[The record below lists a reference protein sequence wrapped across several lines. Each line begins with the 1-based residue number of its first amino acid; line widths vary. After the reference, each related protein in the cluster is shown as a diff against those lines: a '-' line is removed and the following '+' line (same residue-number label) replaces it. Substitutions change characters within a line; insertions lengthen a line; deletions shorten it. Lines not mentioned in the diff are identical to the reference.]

1 MNKIG
6 IDLGGTKI
14 EGILVDETF
23 ETIERK
29 RIPTNQ
35 NDGYDS
41 ILQSIKNLILELTH
55 GSDEKFS
62 IGICTP
68 GALSLNSGLIKNSN
82 TQCLIG
88 KDLRNDLQNILDH
101 DILIENDA
109 NCFALAEA
117 RLGAGKNSNIVF
129 GVIMGTGVGGG
140 IIIDGKI
147 HHGRTNIAGEWG
159 HHCLHDEGNGCYCG
173 NRGCVE
179 TYISGPALE
188 KNWLQL
194 SGITQSLPEIIQNI
208 TNPNFNNWK
217 KTFLNDFGEEFKI
230 LHQQLNQPN
239 QTLLPGRTGFRCTTP
254 DYLPMAGP
262 LIDEVAFDSDFT
274 AIRKNLARYPR
285 QQAKFHSGL
294 YLNIGHGSRGLTSA
308 PLCAELVASYICNEN
323 FPMAKDHAE
332 ALLPARF
339 LIREMV
345 RNKR

>member
-35 NDGYDS
+35 DYGYDS
-41 ILQSIKNLILELTH
+41 ILDSIKNLILELTRE
-55 GSDEKFS
+55 SDEKFS

-88 KDLRNDLQNILDH
+88 KDLRNDLRNILDH
-101 DILIENDA
+101 DVSIENDA

-117 RLGAGKNSNIVF
+117 RLGAGKNSNLIF

-159 HHCLHDEGNGCYCG
+159 HHCLHYQGNSCYCG
-173 NRGCVE
+173 NQGCVE

-188 KNWLQL
+188 KNWSLL
-194 SGITQSLPEIIQNI
+194 SNLNQSLPEIIQN
-208 TNPNFNNWK
+208 TDNPNFVNWK
-217 KTFLNDFGEEFKI
+217 KTFLDNFGLSLANVIDILDPDLIVLGGGVSNIDF
-230 LHQQLNQPN
+230 L
-239 QTLLPGRTGFRCTTP
+239 
-254 DYLPMAGP
+254 Y
-262 LIDEVAFDSDFT
+262 DEG
-274 AIRKNLARYPR
+274 KNLVYEKVFSDTIDTPIV
-285 QQAKFHSGL
+285 KNKLGD
-294 YLNIGHGSRGLTSA
+294 SA
-308 PLCAELVASYICNEN
+308 GVFGAC
-323 FPMAKDHAE
+323 
-332 ALLPARF
+332 LL
-339 LIREMV
+339 
-345 RNKR
+345 

>member
-35 NDGYDS
+35 DDGYDS

-55 GSDEKFS
+55 ESDEKFS

-88 KDLRNDLQNILDH
+88 KDLRNDLQNILHH
-101 DILIENDA
+101 DVSIENDA

-159 HHCLHDEGNGCYCG
+159 HHCLHNEGNGCYCG

-188 KNWLQL
+188 KNWSQL
-194 SGITQSLPEIIQNI
+194 SSLNQSLPEIIQN
-208 TNPNFNNWK
+208 TDNPNFVNWK
-217 KTFLNDFGEEFKI
+217 KTFLNNFGLSLANVIDILDPDMIILGGGVSNIDF
-230 LHQQLNQPN
+230 L
-239 QTLLPGRTGFRCTTP
+239 
-254 DYLPMAGP
+254 Y
-262 LIDEVAFDSDFT
+262 DEG
-274 AIRKNLARYPR
+274 KNLVYEKVFSDTIDTPIV
-285 QQAKFHSGL
+285 KNKLGD
-294 YLNIGHGSRGLTSA
+294 SA
-308 PLCAELVASYICNEN
+308 GVFGAC
-323 FPMAKDHAE
+323 
-332 ALLPARF
+332 LL
-339 LIREMV
+339 
-345 RNKR
+345 

>member
-35 NDGYDS
+35 DDGYDS

-55 GSDEKFS
+55 ESDEKFS

-88 KDLRNDLQNILDH
+88 KDLRNDLQNILHH
-101 DILIENDA
+101 DVSIENDA

-159 HHCLHDEGNGCYCG
+159 HHCLHDEGNSCYCG

-188 KNWLQL
+188 KNWSQL
-194 SGITQSLPEIIQNI
+194 SNLNQSLPEIIQN
-208 TNPNFNNWK
+208 TDNPNFVNWK
-217 KTFLNDFGEEFKI
+217 KTFLDNFGLSLANVIDILDPDMIILGGGVSNIDF
-230 LHQQLNQPN
+230 L
-239 QTLLPGRTGFRCTTP
+239 
-254 DYLPMAGP
+254 Y
-262 LIDEVAFDSDFT
+262 DEG
-274 AIRKNLARYPR
+274 KNLVYEKVFSDTIDTPIV
-285 QQAKFHSGL
+285 KNNLGD
-294 YLNIGHGSRGLTSA
+294 SA
-308 PLCAELVASYICNEN
+308 GVFGAC
-323 FPMAKDHAE
+323 
-332 ALLPARF
+332 LL
-339 LIREMV
+339 
-345 RNKR
+345 

>member
-35 NDGYDS
+35 DDGYDS

-55 GSDEKFS
+55 ESDEKFS

-88 KDLRNDLQNILDH
+88 KDLRNDLQNILHH

-117 RLGAGKNSNIVF
+117 KLGAGKNSNLIF

-159 HHCLHDEGNGCYCG
+159 HHCLHDEGNSCYCG

-188 KNWLQL
+188 KNWSQL
-194 SGITQSLPEIIQNI
+194 SNLNQSLPEIIQN
-208 TNPNFNNWK
+208 TDNPNFVNWK
-217 KTFLNDFGEEFKI
+217 KTFLNNFGLSLANVIDILDPDMIVLGGGVSNIDF
-230 LHQQLNQPN
+230 L
-239 QTLLPGRTGFRCTTP
+239 
-254 DYLPMAGP
+254 Y
-262 LIDEVAFDSDFT
+262 DEG
-274 AIRKNLARYPR
+274 KNLVYEKVFSDTIDTPIV
-285 QQAKFHSGL
+285 KNKLGD
-294 YLNIGHGSRGLTSA
+294 SA
-308 PLCAELVASYICNEN
+308 GVFGAC
-323 FPMAKDHAE
+323 
-332 ALLPARF
+332 LL
-339 LIREMV
+339 
-345 RNKR
+345 

>member
-14 EGILVDETF
+14 EGILTDEKYQ
-23 ETIERK
+23 TIQRK

-35 NDGYDS
+35 NYGYDS
-41 ILQSIKNLILELTH
+41 ILDSIKNLILELTH
-55 GSDEKFS
+55 ESDEKFS

-88 KDLRNDLQNILDH
+88 KDLRNDLQNILHH

-117 RLGAGKNSNIVF
+117 RLGAGKNSNLIF
-129 GVIMGTGVGGG
+129 GVIIGTGVGGG

-159 HHCLHDEGNGCYCG
+159 HHCLHDEGNSCYCG

-188 KNWLQL
+188 KNWLRL
-194 SGITQSLPEIIQNI
+194 SDLNQNLPEIIQNI
-208 TNPNFNNWK
+208 DNPNFVNWK
-217 KTFLNDFGEEFKI
+217 KTFLDDFALSLANVIDI
-230 LHQQLNQPN
+230 LD
-239 QTLLPGRTGFRCTTP
+239 P
-254 DYLPMAGP
+254 DMIVLGGGVSN
-262 LIDEVAFDSDFT
+262 IDFLYDEG
-274 AIRKNLARYPR
+274 KNLVYEKIFSDTIDTPIV
-285 QQAKFHSGL
+285 KNKLGD
-294 YLNIGHGSRGLTSA
+294 SA
-308 PLCAELVASYICNEN
+308 GVFGAC
-323 FPMAKDHAE
+323 
-332 ALLPARF
+332 LL
-339 LIREMV
+339 
-345 RNKR
+345 